1 MKKNKM
7 LNSIADIDTVVSVV
21 SNVESKTIPIAAR
34 TNFLKLIIFLSKIIA
49 LTPIKISKSGEI

>member
-1 MKKNKM
+1 MES
-7 LNSIADIDTVVSVV
+7 SIADIDTVVSVV